1 MINNVISIRTQLE
14 RLWERYRLAIEDYQE
29 NPCPETLEKRI
40 EAYNAFSRVFLK
52 EDPWPF

>member
-1 MINNVISIRTQLE
+1 MTANVISIRTQLE
-14 RLWERYRLAIEDYQE
+14 RLWERYRLAVEDYQE

-40 EAYNAFSRVFLK
+40 EAYNTFSRVFLK